1 MPFSDRQLLDAL
13 SRTPFIDSAELS
25 RVLGEPHTT
34 VHRALTGLLAD
45 GIVGRVSHGTAHL
58 PSSQRYYLT
67 AKGVSEAAEFLGFE
81 TPSDFMRAYPMSRE
95 WLTLL
100 IRRMDAVAAVYR
112 LASSMSPG
120 TGERRSYVEFHR
132 KGRFDATI
140 TLHDGQGFGVVR
152 QGLALRRRSL
162 YDRLRAIAEY
172 DYTRRSDT
180 ILVLTPSVWEQ
191 RLTTRFCMEL
201 NLEDSYVGV
210 ESRDTLERPDLH
222 VWQQTSGL
230 FSGSYYTLNFVSSQ
244 GGPSVRLFTET
255 PSRKRA
261 SIPHPERMVEAAPAF
276 GITPSEKR
284 TLDLITDHPMI
295 PREHLAIWLGVSE
308 GRVSQMMHNL
318 VKTWGLIERHGKRGD
333 VRYTLSAEG
342 IRYIT
347 HRDRAE
353 VPTTRGIWSTALTT
367 DKQGRRRHVGH
378 RIETWARQTKHAD
391 GITWFLSQLEAE
403 ARDDSSSELQWS
415 VPTARSD
422 RAYNWGESAIAP
434 DAVGKMIAEGLEIP
448 FYLEYELRAR
458 HPKGILARLSPY
470 ESYYWSPAPKEDQP
484 PFPTTLFVVDTE
496 EVEDTYVRTASQL
509 ATISL
514 PILVSCMPVLSTTG
528 ILGRS
533 WRPPWEPESP
543 RLPLSMLRAYRW
555 DSLYHRMRPVGGGHV
570 DSADAS
576 LSALPAGWGLQSC
589 VGGAS
594 FRVRRCS
601 FHPCFSYERGLPHR
615 MTYQGPKWD
624 AMLKYVAGPK
634 TP

>member
-1 MPFSDRQLLDAL
+1 MALIDRQLLDSL
-13 SRTPFIDSAELS
+13 SRMPFIDSVEL
-25 RVLGEPHTT
+25 VLILGEPHST

-120 TGERRSYVEFHR
+120 IGERRSYVEFHR
-132 KGRFDATI
+132 RGRFDATV
-140 TLHDGQGFGVVR
+140 TLHDGRSFGVVR
-152 QGLALRRRSL
+152 QGLPLRRRSL

-172 DYTRRSDT
+172 DYTRRPDT
-180 ILVLTPSVWEQ
+180 ILILVPSVWEQ
-191 RLTTRFCMEL
+191 RLTGRFCERIYL
-201 NLEDSYVGV
+201 RDSYIAV
-210 ESRDTLERPDLH
+210 ESRDALERQDLRL
-222 VWQQTSGL
+222 WQQTTGL
-230 FSGSYYTLNFVSSQ
+230 FGSTYHTLNHVSSQ
-244 GGPSVRLFTET
+244 GSPGGRPRTES
-255 PSRKRA
+255 PERKRA
-261 SIPHPERMVEAAPAF
+261 SIPRPERMVEAASAF

-295 PREHLAIWLGVSE
+295 PREHLATWLGVSE

-353 VPTTRGIWSTALTT
+353 LPTTRGIWSTALTT

-403 ARDDSSSELQWS
+403 SREDSSSELQ
-415 VPTARSD
+415 
-422 RAYNWGESAIAP
+422 
-434 DAVGKMIAEGLEIP
+434 
-448 FYLEYELRAR
+448 
-458 HPKGILARLSPY
+458 
-470 ESYYWSPAPKEDQP
+470 
-484 PFPTTLFVVDTE
+484 
-496 EVEDTYVRTASQL
+496 
-509 ATISL
+509 
-514 PILVSCMPVLSTTG
+514 
-528 ILGRS
+528 
-533 WRPPWEPESP
+533 
-543 RLPLSMLRAYRW
+543 
-555 DSLYHRMRPVGGGHV
+555 
-570 DSADAS
+570 
-576 LSALPAGWGLQSC
+576 
-589 VGGAS
+589 
-594 FRVRRCS
+594 
-601 FHPCFSYERGLPHR
+601 
-615 MTYQGPKWD
+615 
-624 AMLKYVAGPK
+624 
-634 TP
+634 